1 MATTI
6 VCDEKIYQANSNLR
20 QLLTD
25 KRFTMRIDK
34 LETRTMKLRDE
45 IQLDKCSF
53 LHFHSAKPINV
64 TLHKTDGSKI
74 NFSASILTC
83 DFDIKSAI
91 LSNIN
96 DIEVLTY
103 LVYGVSGKEISYSSP
118 VYYGA
123 LNYNS
128 PDERDI
134 LELEKSISIK
144 KNLEFNITADDQFP
158 CIAIP
163 ANWGYFDIIKDRNGF
178 DITTSFLTNEIEL
191 TQNGRTETYIVYTL
205 ETPTTVDNYKF
216 SFIYEGL

>member
-64 TLHKTDGSKI
+64 TLYKTDGSKI
-74 NFSASILTC
+74 DFSASILTC

-96 DIEVLTY
+96 DTEVLTY

-134 LELEKSISIK
+134 LELEKSISIL
-144 KNLEFNITADDQFP
+144 NLISLQMINFHVLQFLQ
-158 CIAIP
+158 I
-163 ANWGYFDIIKDRNGF
+163 GDILILSR
-178 DITTSFLTNEIEL
+178 IEMVSIL
-191 TQNGRTETYIVYTL
+191 QPLSLPMKLN
-205 ETPTTVDNYKF
+205 
-216 SFIYEGL
+216 